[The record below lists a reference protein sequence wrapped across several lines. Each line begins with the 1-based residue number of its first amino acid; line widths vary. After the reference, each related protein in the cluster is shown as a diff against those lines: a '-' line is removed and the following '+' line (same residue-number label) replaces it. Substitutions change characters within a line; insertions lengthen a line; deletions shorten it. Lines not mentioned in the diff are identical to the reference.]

1 MNAQDPSPR
10 IRAAAIIVQDDSI
23 LLVRHEKD
31 GRRYWLLPGGGVDFG
46 ESLAEALIREVREE
60 TGLAITAGALVMLN
74 DSIPPDRHRHV
85 LNVYFTAE
93 VTGGELKPGRDG
105 RLEDVS
111 FVLLT
116 ELPAL
121 TFYPDVRESLL
132 RGLRE
137 GFGNTPAY
145 LGNLWKD

>member
-1 MNAQDPSPR
+1 MSVEHPIPR
-10 IRAAAIIVQDDSI
+10 IRAAAIIVQDDTI

-46 ESLAEALIREVREE
+46 ESLAEALVREVCEE
-60 TGLAITAGALVMLN
+60 AGLDIVVGDLVMAN
-74 DSIPPDRHRHV
+74 DSIPPDAHRHV

-93 VTGGELKPGRDG
+93 VTGGELRPGRDG
-105 RLEDVS
+105 RLDDVR
-111 FVLLT
+111 FVPLDD
-116 ELPAL
+116 LPGL
-121 TFYPDVRESLL
+121 TFYPDVREPLL
-132 RGLRE
+132 RGIRE